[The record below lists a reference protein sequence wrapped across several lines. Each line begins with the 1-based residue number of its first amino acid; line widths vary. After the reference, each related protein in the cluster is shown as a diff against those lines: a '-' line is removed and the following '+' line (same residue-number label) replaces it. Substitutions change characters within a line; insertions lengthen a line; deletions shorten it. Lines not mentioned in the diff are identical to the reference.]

1 MLCWPSFKSLP
12 RLRPSSFLSFCF
24 VLFFSF
30 LHPPHN
36 TVFITPESRWAS
48 VRLWKMMIDK
58 SSRASVSIRRKLH
71 IITKAL
77 AALPRRKHTDH
88 DKWSCRTFFAP
99 LSITLVGWSG
109 PACQLSA
116 SLNKDDLPHL
126 ARWWASTELSEKS
139 NYTYLQCNFQGVYP
153 APSSPHDITPPA
165 AFSTQS
171 RILSANPTALDS
183 VIVSTGYTQSRNS
196 FEPGVQSQ
204 C

>member
-1 MLCWPSFKSLP
+1 MPPKPPSVFLP
-12 RLRPSSFLSFCF
+12 
-24 VLFFSF
+24 VLFFSL

-48 VRLWKMMIDK
+48 VRLWKIMIDK
-58 SSRASVSIRRKLH
+58 SSRASVSIRGKLH

-99 LSITLVGWSG
+99 LSIMLVGWSSL
-109 PACQLSA
+109 ACQLSA

-126 ARWWASTELSEKS
+126 ARWWASTELSQKS

-153 APSSPHDITPPA
+153 APSSLRDRTPPA
-165 AFSTQS
+165 AFPHTAEF
-171 RILSANPTALDS
+171 SAL
-183 VIVSTGYTQSRNS
+183 IQ
-196 FEPGVQSQ
+196 QLWL
-204 C
+204 